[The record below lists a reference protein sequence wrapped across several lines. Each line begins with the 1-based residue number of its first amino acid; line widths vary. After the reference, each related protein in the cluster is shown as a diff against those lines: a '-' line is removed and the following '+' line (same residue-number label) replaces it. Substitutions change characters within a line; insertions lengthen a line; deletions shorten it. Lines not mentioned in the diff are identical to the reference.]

1 MPLSRCSR
9 AAKPM
14 WSSVSPWV
22 STSALMLSRLLP
34 IAASSRLSSFQY
46 PGRPASMRG
55 DVVAVDD
62 QVAVYDVGADAA
74 QAAGDLHV
82 DASGKKRQE
91 EPLTVASG

>member
-1 MPLSRCSR
+1 
-9 AAKPM
+9 
-14 WSSVSPWV
+14 
-22 STSALMLSRLLP
+22 
-34 IAASSRLSSFQY
+34 
-46 PGRPASMRG
+46 MRG